1 MRHPTPRLA
10 VIIVNYNTCELL
22 RRCLQ
27 SVYAS
32 AASTADRLT
41 VDVLVIDSAS
51 SDGSTAMVA
60 TDFPATQLI
69 ASPTNLGYTGGNNLG
84 LQTFS
89 FDIGSPST
97 SPSRPKGTRS
107 GRSSG
112 GEDVNNSQFPAST
125 RRGTIHNSQFSHPNY
140 VLLLNADTEVQDD
153 ALWQM
158 ANFLATTPN
167 AGACGAQLH
176 YGDGRFQHGAFRFP
190 SLAQIALDFFP
201 LTGLP
206 GIHRLHNS
214 GLNGRY
220 AQTAWHGM
228 QPFAVDFVLGAA
240 LMVRGEVIQQLGGL
254 DDGYFMYCEE
264 LDWAVRMKLAGWQ
277 VYAVPTARVT
287 HHEGQSSKQVRWSA
301 FVRLW
306 QSRLR
311 FYRKYQ
317 GSHPIGYLTA
327 VRLLAALGIRWQLW
341 QVDRRFAQGKVDG
354 MAWQEER
361 AAYGAVWRLLVD

>member
-1 MRHPTPRLA
+1 MSQPTPRLA
-10 VIIVNYNTCELL
+10 VIIVNYNTRELL
-22 RRCLQ
+22 RHCLQ
-27 SVYAS
+27 SVYTS
-32 AASTADRLT
+32 AAATADRLT

-51 SDGSTAMVA
+51 SDGSAAMVA
-60 TDFPATQLI
+60 TDFPATKLI

-84 LQTFS
+84 LQTFG
-89 FDIGSPST
+89 FDIGSPATGSLST
-97 SPSRPKGTRS
+97 GSPSK
-107 GRSSG
+107 SSG
-112 GEDVNNSQFPAST
+112 GDSSAVNNSQF
-125 RRGTIHNSQFSHPNY
+125 TIHHLQFLPANY
-140 VLLLNADTEVQDD
+140 VLLLNADAEVQGDT
-153 ALWQM
+153 LWQM

-201 LTGLP
+201 LSGLP

-214 GLNGRY
+214 SINGRY
-220 AQTAWHGM
+220 AQAKWRGT
-228 QPFAVDFVLGAA
+228 QPFPVDFVLGAA
-240 LMVRGEVIQQLGGL
+240 LMVRGGVIQQLGGL

-277 VYAVPTARVT
+277 IYVVPTARVT

-311 FYRKYQ
+311 FYHKYQ

-327 VRLLAALGIRWQLW
+327 VRLLAMVGIGWRLW
-341 QVDRRFAQGKVDG
+341 QVDRRFALGKVDG
-354 MAWQEER
+354 VAWQEER
-361 AAYGAVWRLLVD
+361 AAYGAVWALMVRGTSKGNE